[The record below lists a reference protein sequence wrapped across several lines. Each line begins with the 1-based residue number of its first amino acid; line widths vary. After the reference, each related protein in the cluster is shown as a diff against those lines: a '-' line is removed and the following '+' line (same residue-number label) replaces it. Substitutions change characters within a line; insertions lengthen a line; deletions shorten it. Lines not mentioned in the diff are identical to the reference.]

1 MNTYQNEAFLVNVAN
16 EIELEVIQSLLK
28 SYEIPVRI
36 KYKESGA
43 YLNIFMGS
51 TSTGIDI
58 FVPES
63 KLNEAQEIIKGNYN
77 LEEENIKESNN
88 KRKISWRNIAGWI
101 LIIFFFLP
109 VIAGVILLLIY
120 LINNK

>member
-1 MNTYQNEAFLVNVAN
+1 MNTYQNEAFLINVRN

-63 KLNEAQEIIKGNYN
+63 KLKEAQEIVKVNYDS
-77 LEEENIKESNN
+77 EDENIKENNN
-88 KRKISWRNIAGWI
+88 KRNISWHNIAGWI
-101 LIIFFFLP
+101 LIIFFLLP
-109 VIAGVILLLIY
+109 VIAGVILFLIY
-120 LINNK
+120 FINNK